1 MDDSVKIFPRNEA
14 EALALLYVQAQNMSG
29 ASHKEFYDKYSE
41 ALSEFKE
48 LTKPPHRKQ
57 KLRY

>member
-1 MDDSVKIFPRNEA
+1 MDDSVQVFPRNET
-14 EALALLYVQAQNMSG
+14 EALALLYVQAQNMAG

-41 ALSEFKE
+41 ALSEFQK

-57 KLRY
+57 KLTY